1 MALRHLALLWTVG
14 ALVAGCQS
22 SPPNVT
28 GIRLGMTK
36 DELVA
41 EIGEPVSIR
50 ERIESEDGKLV
61 EVWQYRLDRV
71 AETGGEVATG
81 VLTSGMGFFDDP
93 TNDYYLFR
101 FIDGRLVSWEPDTE
115 IPQQESGLPP
125 R

>member
-1 MALRHLALLWTVG
+1 MVLRHLALLWTVG

-22 SPPNVT
+22 SPPNVM

-36 DELVA
+36 DELAA

-50 ERIESEDGKLV
+50 ERIESQDGKLV

-71 AETGGEVATG
+71 AKTGGEVATG

-93 TNDYYLFR
+93 TNDNYLFR
-101 FIDGRLVSWEPDTE
+101 FIDGRLVSWEQDKE
-115 IPQQESGLPP
+115 IP
-125 R
+125 

>member
-1 MALRHLALLWTVG
+1 MRHLALLWTVG

-28 GIRLGMTK
+28 GIRLGMTV

-41 EIGEPVSIR
+41 EIGRPASIR
-50 ERIESEDGKLV
+50 ERVENEDGEMV
-61 EVWQYRLDRV
+61 EVWQYRLDRG

-93 TNDYYLFR
+93 TDDHYLFR
-101 FIDGRLVSWEPDTE
+101 FIDGRLVSWGPDTE
-115 IPQQESGLPP
+115 IPQSASRLPP
-125 R
+125 P